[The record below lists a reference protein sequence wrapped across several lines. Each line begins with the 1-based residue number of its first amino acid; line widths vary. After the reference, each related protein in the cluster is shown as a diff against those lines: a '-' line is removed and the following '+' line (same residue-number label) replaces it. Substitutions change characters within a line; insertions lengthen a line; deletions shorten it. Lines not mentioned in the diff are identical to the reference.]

1 MKTFSAFILKELR
14 HVFRDRKTLLLLF
27 GLPVAQI
34 LLFGFALTNE
44 IKHARMMISD
54 LDQSRQSRELIHLF
68 RANPIFEVET
78 TPLSEADIS
87 AVFRRQKATLV
98 LVIPAQFDEA
108 LHHQGQANLQLIA
121 DASDPNTATTL
132 VSYATAIIER
142 YARAEEPGQDR
153 LQVSIETR
161 MMYNPGLHGATNFVP
176 GLMAFVLFLVSV
188 LMTSVSIVREKEL
201 GTMEMILVSPFH
213 PLMVIIAKMVP
224 YFLISLINLG
234 VILWLSIHLLD
245 MPQQGEYA
253 WLILISVIYIVTAL
267 SIGLLIS
274 NVTASQQIAMFLSV
288 LGMLL
293 PVLMFTGF
301 MFPLENMPLGLQYFA
316 NLVPSKWYYIIVK
329 AIMIKGLGWSSI
341 WKPTLILLGMCI
353 TVLVVSV
360 NTFKTR
366 LA

>member
-1 MKTFSAFILKELR
+1 
-14 HVFRDRKTLLLLF
+14 LLF

-44 IKHARMMISD
+44 IKHARMVISD
-54 LDQSRQSRELIHLF
+54 GDHSRESRELIALF
-68 RANPIFEVET
+68 QANPIFEVET
-78 TPLSEADIS
+78 RSLRETELTT
-87 AVFRRQKATLV
+87 VFRREKVALI
-98 LVIPAQFDEA
+98 LVIPANFNQE
-108 LHHQGQANLQLIA
+108 LHHARTAQLQLIA

-132 VSYATAIIER
+132 VSYATTMISTYESASQ
-142 YARAEEPGQDR
+142 ASHLLNPQQQALP
-153 LQVSIETR
+153 LKVETR

-188 LMTSVSIVREKEL
+188 LMTSVSIVREKEM

-224 YFLISLINLG
+224 YFLISLVNLG
-234 VILWLSIHLLD
+234 VILWLSITLLD
-245 MPQQGEYA
+245 MPQQGSLA
-253 WLILISVIYIVTAL
+253 LLVLMSILYIFTAL
-267 SIGLLIS
+267 SVGLLIS

-301 MFPLENMPLGLQYFA
+301 MFPLENMPLPLQYFA
-316 NLVPSKWYYIIVK
+316 NVIPSKWYYIIVK
-329 AIMIKGLGWSSI
+329 DIMIKGLGWSAL
-341 WKPTLILLGMCI
+341 WKPTLILSGMCASLI
-353 TVLVVSV
+353 LVSV
-360 NTFKTR
+360 GTFKTR

>member
-1 MKTFSAFILKELR
+1 
-14 HVFRDRKTLLLLF
+14 
-27 GLPVAQI
+27 
-34 LLFGFALTNE
+34 
-44 IKHARMMISD
+44 
-54 LDQSRQSRELIHLF
+54 
-68 RANPIFEVET
+68 
-78 TPLSEADIS
+78 
-87 AVFRRQKATLV
+87 
-98 LVIPAQFDEA
+98 
-108 LHHQGQANLQLIA
+108 
-121 DASDPNTATTL
+121 
-132 VSYATAIIER
+132 
-142 YARAEEPGQDR
+142 